1 MTTPF
6 MGKHPIFSAWH
17 SEWEA
22 SLSGVNAQRNFLA
35 CQYMCRSYPCKTWR
49 KQANCPTSALNSKPF
64 AVPVSKTAKLLD
76 FCLDGTWWTFRDTSC
91 NPPNMSPNQL
101 LCHQSCVVHSI
112 SHPYFEMWKSQILG
126 DPNTW
131 QIRGLSENGDT
142 KNTPCFWTKPN
153 NDFMSQLK
161 YWLHR
166 CLSQVPSLQPIYPLN
181 PLAIKHG

>member
-1 MTTPF
+1 MELICAMVKNHYMVVYGLWSAIPYRHPNNWNSYINPYYWWPSPF

-22 SLSGVNAQRNFLA
+22 SLSGVNAQRNFLE

-91 NPPNMSPNQL
+91 KPPNMSPINF
-101 LCHQSCVVHSI
+101 CVPPVTGS
-112 SHPYFEMWKSQILG
+112 S
-126 DPNTW
+126 
-131 QIRGLSENGDT
+131 
-142 KNTPCFWTKPN
+142 
-153 NDFMSQLK
+153 
-161 YWLHR
+161 
-166 CLSQVPSLQPIYPLN
+166 
-181 PLAIKHG
+181 